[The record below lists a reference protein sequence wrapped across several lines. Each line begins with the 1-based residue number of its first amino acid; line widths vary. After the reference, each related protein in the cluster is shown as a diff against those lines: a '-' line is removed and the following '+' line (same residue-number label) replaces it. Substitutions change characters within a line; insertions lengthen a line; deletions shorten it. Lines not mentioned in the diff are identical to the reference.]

1 MAEPKYYDELPTY
14 IMHSDGEF
22 ADGKFRAVDGSGN
35 SLDIS
40 LPVDSENNAESIVIE
55 TSDTK
60 GTISVG
66 YSETDNQAS
75 VTVTGD
81 LSVLI
86 GDKKFRLYLAK
97 VTIAGNTIDSVEL
110 SVEDGENNVIALS
123 VPSTTFIM
131 SAIANLINQRVPANI
146 KDGGGTGAIIEGMI
160 GSSIPAA
167 SRNEASGEYAHA
179 EGGVAFENNG
189 EMTYMKSVA
198 SGISSHAETRGQA
211 TGNYSHAEGA
221 GQASGEYAH
230 AEGFSS
236 KATGNYSHSEGSGTA
251 SGAYSHA
258 ENFSS
263 KAVGQYSHAEGS
275 QTNANARASHAEG
288 TSTTADGLNSHSQN
302 EYTIA
307 KGKSQTVIGK
317 YNAEQGTSDSYT
329 NTDYA
334 FIIGNGTGTSA
345 SARSNALA
353 VRWDGAIV
361 LADGTV
367 LTVEQLAKVANLT

>member
-81 LSVLI
+81 LNIVI
-86 GDKKFRLYLAK
+86 GDKNFRLYLAK

-131 SAIANLINQRVPANI
+131 SAISNLINQRVPANI
-146 KDGGGTGAIIEGMI
+146 KDGTGTGAVVEGLI
-160 GSSIPAA
+160 GSNIPSE
-167 SRNEASGEYAHA
+167 SRNEASGANAHA
-179 EGGVAFENNG
+179 EGGYIFVSNG
-189 EMTYMKSVA
+189 GETTYLKSVA
-198 SGISSHAETRGQA
+198 SGDSSHAEGRSQA
-211 TGNYSHAEGA
+211 TADFSHAEGVGVASADYSHAEGFST
-221 GQASGEYAH
+221 ASGMYAH
-230 AEGFSS
+230 AQNYSSVAEGFC
-236 KATGNYSHSEGSGTA
+236 
-251 SGAYSHA
+251 
-258 ENFSS
+258 
-263 KAVGQYSHAEGS
+263 SHAEGNLS
-275 QTNANARASHAEG
+275 HANGRVSHAEG
-288 TSTTADGLNSHSQN
+288 QSSTADGDNSHSQN
-302 EYTIA
+302 ERTIA
-307 KGKSQTVIGK
+307 QGKSQTVIGR
-317 YNAEQGTSDSYT
+317 NNVAQGTANSYVD
-329 NTDYA
+329 TDYA
-334 FIIGNGTGTSA
+334 FIIGNGTSNN
-345 SARSNALA
+345 ARSNALA

-361 LADGTV
+361 LANGTV

>member
-1 MAEPKYYDELPTY
+1 MAEPKYYDELPAY

-22 ADGKFRAVDGSGN
+22 TDGKFRAVDGSGN

-40 LPVDSENNAESIVIE
+40 LPVDSEHNAESIVIE

-60 GTISVG
+60 GAISVG
-66 YSETDNQAS
+66 YSEEDNQAS

-81 LSVLI
+81 LNIVI

-131 SAIANLINQRVPANI
+131 SAITNLINQKVPVNV
-146 KDGGGTGAIIEGMI
+146 KDGSGTGAIVEGMVT
-160 GSSIPAA
+160 SATPQAE
-167 SRNEASGEYAHA
+167 RNIASG
-179 EGGVAFENNG
+179 V
-189 EMTYMKSVA
+189 
-198 SGISSHAETRGQA
+198 
-211 TGNYSHAEGA
+211 
-221 GQASGEYAH
+221 
-230 AEGFSS
+230 
-236 KATGNYSHSEGSGTA
+236 
-251 SGAYSHA
+251 
-258 ENFSS
+258 
-263 KAVGQYSHAEGS
+263 YSHAEGS
-275 QTNANARASHAEG
+275 CYTNGATKYPSTASGEVSHSEGCGCTASGKYSHAEG
-288 TSTTADGLNSHSQN
+288 CNTSATANNSHSENAFTTASGFGSHAEGQYTKATGQLTHAEGSSTTAAGNRSHAEGMNVHANGDNSHGQN

-307 KGKSQTVIGK
+307 DGKSQTVIGR
-317 YNAEQGTSDSYT
+317 NNVAQGSASSYT
-329 NTDYA
+329 DTDYA
-334 FIIGNGTGTSA
+334 FIIGNGA
-345 SARSNALA
+345 SPTNRSNALA